1 MPRGDWPYTLI
12 VPALVLTDLPGERQS
27 ARIDFPDID
36 LGGGF
41 CIEFWFRTDAYPTGA
56 ASAVLMAGLKTG
68 DNSARDLI
76 LRLDGQHI
84 TPEFQDFHGPLADPP
99 PLNRWTHV
107 TLSYWTM
114 PAPVVQEGQPPI
126 TREGQLQVNYWQ
138 DDQAFIERSVQLA
151 GESYRLSSL
160 VLAAENGATHLFSE
174 LRLWQPC
181 PSPGFRLE
189 YRGRSIEG
197 AATGLIGY
205 WRLDEG
211 SGNLMV
217 DSSLGANDGVIE
229 GGKYQT
235 DSGLALRIGT
245 VFEPGSGRGMT
256 PNGKCFPLG
265 SERAMWR
272 DPPRCQM
279 EQTHLNDVEKARRH
293 LLSSLSDRSGADALF
308 HDATEELRTM
318 EAKRDAESA
327 ALEDIKNEK
336 AEAIQNR
343 RTKIRDE
350 ELAMLK
356 SIETSQKIHL
366 KDFIVRLQ
374 ADLSHG
380 RERIG
385 REYGRVYG
393 LDNVAMD
400 VKVVPGVGG
409 IGLHLPEPG
418 MRIDPERLSTLKL
431 RFKAV
436 PTEEVEGPKSA
447 RVPALEGSTEDF
459 ARRKLGQAGF
469 RVEVVYQEV
478 ADPAQQGRVLA
489 QIFEATDKPDQAVLA
504 SIVTLVVG
512 QRQ

>member
-1 MPRGDWPYTLI
+1 MSRGDWPYTLI
-12 VPALVLTDLPGERQS
+12 VPALVLKDSPGERQS

-36 LGGGF
+36 LGVGF
-41 CIEFWFRTDAYPTGA
+41 GIEFWFRTDAYPTGA

-84 TPEFQDFHGPLADPP
+84 TPEFQDFHGPLANPP

-107 TLSYWTM
+107 TLSYLTM
-114 PAPVVQEGQPPI
+114 PAPVVQEGQPQI
-126 TREGQLQVNYWQ
+126 TQEGRLQVNYWQ
-138 DDQAFIERSVQLA
+138 DDQASSESSVQLA

-197 AATGLIGY
+197 TAGGLIGY

-235 DSGLALRIGT
+235 DSGLALRIGV
-245 VFEPGSGRGMT
+245 VFEPGTGRARM
-256 PNGKCFPLG
+256 PNGRYYPLG

-279 EQTHLNDVEKARRH
+279 EETHLNEAEDARRR
-293 LLSSLSDRSGADALF
+293 LLSSLSKRSGMDALF
-308 HDATEELRTM
+308 HKTTEELRTVK
-318 EAKRDAESA
+318 AKRDAESA
-327 ALEDIKNEK
+327 ALEDMKKEK
-336 AEAIQNR
+336 AEAIKNR
-343 RTKIRDE
+343 RTKIQDE

-356 SIETSQKIHL
+356 S
-366 KDFIVRLQ
+366 
-374 ADLSHG
+374 
-380 RERIG
+380 
-385 REYGRVYG
+385 
-393 LDNVAMD
+393 
-400 VKVVPGVGG
+400 
-409 IGLHLPEPG
+409 
-418 MRIDPERLSTLKL
+418 
-431 RFKAV
+431 
-436 PTEEVEGPKSA
+436 
-447 RVPALEGSTEDF
+447 
-459 ARRKLGQAGF
+459 
-469 RVEVVYQEV
+469 
-478 ADPAQQGRVLA
+478 
-489 QIFEATDKPDQAVLA
+489 
-504 SIVTLVVG
+504 
-512 QRQ
+512 